1 MRLIKW
7 LDALIEWLKNWMA
20 NLITKQLV
28 VYATTLK
35 QIHEAEKTIN
45 SRVDYLKGMLEKTN
59 NSN

>member
-28 VYATTLK
+28 IYATTLK
-35 QIHEAEKTIN
+35 QMHDAEKTIN
-45 SRVDYLKGMLEKTN
+45 SRVEYLKGMLEKI
-59 NSN
+59 NSNN

>member
-28 VYATTLK
+28 IYATTLK
-35 QIHEAEKTIN
+35 QMHDAEKTIN
-45 SRVDYLKGMLEKTN
+45 SRVEYLKGMLEKTN
-59 NSN
+59 SNN

>member
-20 NLITKQLV
+20 NLITKQVV

-35 QIHEAEKTIN
+35 QMHDTEKTIN
-45 SRVDYLKGMLEKTN
+45 ARVDYLKGMLEKTN
-59 NSN
+59 NSH

>member
-7 LDALIEWLKNWMA
+7 LDTLIEWLKNWMA
-20 NLITKQLV
+20 DLITKQLV
-28 VYATTLK
+28 SYATTLK
-35 QIHEAEKTIN
+35 QMHEAEKTIN

>member
-7 LDALIEWLKNWMA
+7 LNSLIEWLKNWMA
-20 NLITKQLV
+20 DLITKQLV

-35 QIHEAEKTIN
+35 QMHDAEKTIN